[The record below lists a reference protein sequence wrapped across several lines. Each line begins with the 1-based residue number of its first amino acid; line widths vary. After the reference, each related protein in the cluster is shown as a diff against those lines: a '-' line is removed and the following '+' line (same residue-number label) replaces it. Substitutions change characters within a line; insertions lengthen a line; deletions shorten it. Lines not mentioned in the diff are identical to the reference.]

1 MKVLIAPDSFKE
13 SLSALEVARNIEL
26 GIKKVTP
33 ETTCFLLPMADG
45 GEGTVQSLVDATEG
59 QIIQARVHDP
69 LMRKINRYYG
79 MLGDGKTAIIEMA
92 SASGLGLLKEDERN
106 PYITTTF
113 GTGELIIS
121 ALDQGCK
128 EIMIGIG
135 GSATNDGGMGMATAL
150 GVKFLDE
157 HGDEVE
163 QGGKQLIRIR
173 NIDTSGMIAGLE
185 NVRIIIASDVSNP
198 LTGKNGASTVYGP
211 QKGASSDQVKAL
223 DTGLD
228 HYGNLIEEKFGMN
241 VKSVPGSGAAGGLGA
256 GLMTFLNAKMKP
268 GFEIVKEITNLE
280 EHIKDVDLVITGE
293 GKIDFQ
299 TQYGK
304 TPFGVAMTA
313 KKYDK
318 PVIAIVGSIGENISV
333 LYKKGFDSILSIIE
347 KPCTLEYAMKH
358 ASALIQNAAERSMRM
373 IQINN

>member
-1 MKVLIAPDSFKE
+1 
-13 SLSALEVARNIEL
+13 
-26 GIKKVTP
+26 
-33 ETTCFLLPMADG
+33 
-45 GEGTVQSLVDATEG
+45 
-59 QIIQARVHDP
+59 
-69 LMRKINRYYG
+69 
-79 MLGDGKTAIIEMA
+79 MA
-92 SASGLGLLKEDERN
+92 SASGLALLKEEERD

-113 GTGELIIS
+113 GTGELLLS

-128 EIMIGIG
+128 EIIIGIG

-163 QGGKQLIRIR
+163 QGGKQLIKIR

-185 NVRIIIASDVSNP
+185 NVKIIVASDVTNP
-198 LTGKNGASTVYGP
+198 LTGKNGASFVYGP
-211 QKGASSDQVKAL
+211 QKGADSDQVNAL
-223 DTGLD
+223 DAGLD
-228 HYGNLIEEKFGMN
+228 HYGNLIEKTFGMN
-241 VKSVPGSGAAGGLGA
+241 VKSVPGAGAAGGLGA
-256 GLMTFLNAKMKP
+256 GLMTFLNAEMKP
-268 GFEIVKEITNLE
+268 GFEIVREITNLE
-280 EHIKDVDLVITGE
+280 EHIQNVDLVITGE
-293 GKIDFQ
+293 GKIDSQ

-304 TPFGVAMTA
+304 TPYGVAMTA

-318 PVIAIVGSIGENISV
+318 PVIAIAGSIGENISV

-358 ASALIQNAAERSMRM
+358 ASALIQNAAERLMRM